1 MQRQLSET
9 GSKIAAAQEA
19 AALAEEESESLRLDL
34 SAERASATEL
44 GNENARLAN
53 SLNEIYVSRA
63 WRMISRVRALMGLP
77 SRAVD
82 RLLPARASEPTTESV
97 PTSLVRPGSPAPSP
111 TPVASYPY
119 LVSVIMPVYNKGA
132 TLRSSIDSVKAQTL
146 DAVEIVVWDDGSTDP
161 ETLSVLDD
169 VRQISDVAVFR
180 AENQGVVGARNS
192 AIAISR
198 GRYICCLDPD
208 DLIAPTYLEQAVAL
222 LESQPEYAITYPWVH
237 STGAVDEKWQT
248 QDLEPSLITRHNHI
262 PVCAVVRREV
272 FEETGGFSPE
282 MVHGYED
289 WELWVHAAELGFR
302 GKAIPAHH
310 LKYRIDH
317 DPTVSRDA
325 RAKEMHQHL
334 VDEIARLHPR
344 LAKTGVPVERPI
356 ATTVR
361 PVGPDLGP
369 RRLPAGAGQPVVLT
383 LPWFTVGGA
392 DRVIDAL
399 VRHWVDDGRTVV
411 VFMTTPLS
419 PGMSNR
425 RHELEEITPYV
436 YPLHDFLPARQWYEF
451 FAATVA
457 ALASPVVLNVGS
469 AWFYDFA
476 RAVRRDFPSIRI
488 VDQQFNSLAH
498 QPSNRKIAGKID
510 LTIAAYDRLARDLAS
525 DGRASDV
532 EAVYVAI
539 ETPKMPSRAQIAAFR
554 QDAGLEDGE
563 ALVLFVGRLADEKR
577 PGWVARLA
585 DELQPDEARVVM
597 IGDGPLREDV
607 IDSVSSNQRLVWIPE
622 VEAIEPAIAAADVL
636 VLPSKIEGIP
646 LVALEAL
653 GLGTPLVASRV
664 GGLPDLEGE
673 EGMTLVDVHD
683 FDAFAEAVRK
693 VLSGSW
699 DEVRLPERF
708 SLSEM
713 FAAYDRLLFGS
724 D

>member
-1 MQRQLSET
+1 
-9 GSKIAAAQEA
+9 
-19 AALAEEESESLRLDL
+19 
-34 SAERASATEL
+34 
-44 GNENARLAN
+44 
-53 SLNEIYVSRA
+53 
-63 WRMISRVRALMGLP
+63 
-77 SRAVD
+77 
-82 RLLPARASEPTTESV
+82 
-97 PTSLVRPGSPAPSP
+97 
-111 TPVASYPY
+111 
-119 LVSVIMPVYNKGA
+119 
-132 TLRSSIDSVKAQTL
+132 
-146 DAVEIVVWDDGSTDP
+146 
-161 ETLSVLDD
+161 
-169 VRQISDVAVFR
+169 
-180 AENQGVVGARNS
+180 
-192 AIAISR
+192 
-198 GRYICCLDPD
+198 
-208 DLIAPTYLEQAVAL
+208 
-222 LESQPEYAITYPWVH
+222 
-237 STGAVDEKWQT
+237 
-248 QDLEPSLITRHNHI
+248 
-262 PVCAVVRREV
+262 VVRREV

-310 LKYRIDH
+310 LKYLINH

-325 RAKEMHQHL
+325 KAKESHQQL

-356 ATTVR
+356 VTTVR
-361 PVGPDLGP
+361 PVGSELGP
-369 RRLPAGAGQPVVLT
+369 RRLPAGSGRPVVLT

-392 DRVIDAL
+392 DRVIDAM
-399 VRHWVDDGRTVV
+399 VRHWVEEGRTVV
-411 VFMTTPLS
+411 VFMTTPLA

-425 RHELEEITPYV
+425 RHDMEQVTPYV
-436 YPLHDFLPARQWYEF
+436 YPLNDFLPTRQWYEF

-457 ALASPVVLNVGS
+457 ALEAPVVLNVGS
-469 AWFYDFA
+469 AWFYDSA
-476 RAVRRDFPSIRI
+476 RAVRRDFPGIRI

-498 QPSNRKIAGKID
+498 QPSNRKIARSID
-510 LTIAAYDRLARDLAS
+510 LTIAAYDRLAHDLAS
-525 DGRASDV
+525 DGRASQV
-532 EAVYVAI
+532 ESVYVAI
-539 ETPKMPSRAQIAAFR
+539 EAPKTPSLDQIAEFR
-554 QDAGLEDGE
+554 QNAGLEEGE

-585 DELQPDEARVVM
+585 EELQPDEARVVM
-597 IGDGPLREDV
+597 IGDGPLRDDV
-607 IDSVSSNQRLVWIPE
+607 IESVSSNQRLVWIPE

-673 EGMTLVDVHD
+673 EGVTLVDADD

-699 DEVRLPERF
+699 HDVRLPDRF

-713 FAAYDRLLFGS
+713 LESYDRLLFGS